1 MDKSK
6 KDKAIIIA
14 ICTLLSIGLW
24 IYVTNVENKIRTT
37 EISKIPVE
45 LINADD
51 LKTSKLALAPNQDL
65 SVTLKIEGNTSD
77 INKIKKSDFKVQ
89 VDLSEYVW
97 KKGDNKVPV
106 SIVDY
111 PITVNVKNTNTLTVL
126 IKIEDFTEKTMKVE
140 SNINVTPEAGY
151 YASEAIINPS
161 EIQIMGAE
169 SAINKV
175 EKLVVEDTKINI
187 TEDIVGDY
195 KIKALDKD
203 NKEVQDV
210 SLSTDTVKV
219 EVKVSKGKSVKIN
232 IPLSG
237 SLPEGLKLKGL
248 ESDKEYIE
256 ILGDKVDIDG
266 ISEISTETI
275 DLSSIIE
282 SKEFNL
288 KVIPPEGVEIAQG
301 EEYVKVKVNVLKY
314 SNKEFTIPYTIK
326 GASQD
331 VKITTDKEKIKVI
344 ISGYESDL
352 QKLNEENVKAYIDLT
367 GYIKEETFNKAPNIE
382 LEGVTG
388 EYNVTSVESITITVS
403 IEVPTQG
410 PVEDNNSNDSNIS
423 NEE

>member
-187 TEDIVGDY
+187 TEDIIGDY

-410 PVEDNNSNDSNIS
+410 PVEDNNSNDSNDS

>member
-45 LINADD
+45 LINVDD

-65 SVTLKIEGNTSD
+65 SVTLKIEGNTGD

-140 SNINVTPEAGY
+140 SNITVTPEIGY
-151 YASEAIINPS
+151 YASEAIISPS
-161 EIQIMGAE
+161 EVEIMGAE

-175 EKLVVEDTKINI
+175 EKLVVQDTKLNVS
-187 TEDIVGDY
+187 EDIIGDY

-219 EVKVSKGKSVKIN
+219 EVKVSKGKLVKIN

-237 SLPEGLKLKGL
+237 ALPEGLKLKGL

-266 ISEISTETI
+266 ISEISTEII
-275 DLSSIIE
+275 DLSSITE

-288 KVIPPEGVEIAQG
+288 KVITPEGVEIAQG

-344 ISGYESDL
+344 IGGYESDL
-352 QKLNEENVKAYIDLT
+352 QKLNEENIKAYIDLT

-388 EYNVTSVESITITVS
+388 AYDVTSVESITITVS

-410 PVEDNNSNDSNIS
+410 TVE
-423 NEE
+423 EESSEE

>member
-6 KDKAIIIA
+6 KDKAIIVA
-14 ICTLLSIGLW
+14 ICMLLSIGLW

-45 LINADD
+45 LINVED
-51 LKTSKLALAPNQDL
+51 LKASNLALVPNQDL
-65 SVTLKIEGNTSD
+65 SVTLKIEGNISD

-97 KKGDNKVPV
+97 KKGENKVPV

-111 PITVNVKNTNTLTVL
+111 PITVSVKNTNTLTVL
-126 IKIEDFTEKTMKVE
+126 VKIEDLTQKTMKIE
-140 SNINVTPEAGY
+140 SNISVTPESGY
-151 YASEAIINPS
+151 YASEAIINPNEV
-161 EIQIMGAE
+161 EISGAE
-169 SAINKV
+169 SAINRV
-175 EKLVVEDTKINI
+175 EKLVVQDTKVNVN
-187 TEDIVGDY
+187 EDIIGDY

-203 NKEVQDV
+203 NKEVPEV
-210 SLSTDTVKV
+210 TLSTDTAKV

-232 IPLSG
+232 VPISG
-237 SLPEGLKLKGL
+237 ALPEGLKLKGL
-248 ESDKEYIE
+248 ELDKEYIE
-256 ILGDKVDIDG
+256 ILGDKVDIDR
-266 ISEISTETI
+266 ISEVSTEPI
-275 DLSSIIE
+275 DLSSITE

-288 KVIPPEGVEIAQG
+288 KIISPEGVRIAQG

-314 SNKEFTIPYTIK
+314 SSKEFTIPYTIK

-331 VKITTDKEKIKVI
+331 VKITTDKEKIKVV

-352 QKLNEENVKAYIDLT
+352 QNLKEENVKAYLDLT
-367 GYIKEETFNKAPNIE
+367 GYVKEETFNKTPNIE

-388 EYNVTSVESITITVS
+388 EYDVTSVESITITVS

-410 PVEDNNSNDSNIS
+410 PVEENNNESNS

>member
-45 LINADD
+45 LINVDD
-51 LKTSKLALAPNQDL
+51 LKSSKLALAPNQEL
-65 SVTLKIEGNTSD
+65 SVTLKIEGNTGD

-126 IKIEDFTEKTMKVE
+126 IKIEELTEKTMKVE
-140 SNINVTPEAGY
+140 SNINVTPETGY

-161 EIQIMGAE
+161 EIEISGAE
-169 SAINKV
+169 SAINRV
-175 EKLVVEDTKINI
+175 EKLVVEDTRVNVNQ
-187 TEDIVGDY
+187 DIIGDY

-210 SLSTDTVKV
+210 TLSTDKVKV
-219 EVKVSKGKSVKIN
+219 EVKVSKGKLVKIN

-237 SLPEGLKLKGL
+237 ALPEGLKLKGL

-256 ILGDKVDIDG
+256 ILGNKEDIDG
-266 ISEISTETI
+266 ISEISTEII
-275 DLSSIIE
+275 DLSSITE

-288 KVIPPEGVEIAQG
+288 RIIPPEGVEIAEG
-301 EEYVKVKVNVLKY
+301 EEYLRVKVNVLKY

-344 ISGYESDL
+344 IGGYESDL
-352 QKLNEENVKAYIDLT
+352 EKLNEENVKAYIDLT

-388 EYNVTSVESITITVS
+388 EYDVTSVESITITVS

-410 PVEDNNSNDSNIS
+410 AVEDNNNNNNDN